1 MLGNNYVKCP
11 IKAYWGDR
19 GVWINNN
26 ILPISESGD
35 SHQALMSAL

>member
-11 IKAYWGDR
+11 IKGGGR

-35 SHQALMSAL
+35 PHQALMSAL